1 MVGET
6 KRGKY
11 RAQIW
16 QVNWLSGSVTGF
28 AKSLI
33 AVVRTRRHRRRYHCG
48 VFLASA
54 STSAFVT
61 A

>member
-1 MVGET
+1 MAGET
-6 KRGKY
+6 KREKC

-16 QVNWLSGSVTGF
+16 QVNWRPGSVTGF
-28 AKSLI
+28 AKNLI
-33 AVVRTRRHRRRYHCG
+33 AIARSRRHRRRYDRG
-48 VFLASA
+48 FFLASA